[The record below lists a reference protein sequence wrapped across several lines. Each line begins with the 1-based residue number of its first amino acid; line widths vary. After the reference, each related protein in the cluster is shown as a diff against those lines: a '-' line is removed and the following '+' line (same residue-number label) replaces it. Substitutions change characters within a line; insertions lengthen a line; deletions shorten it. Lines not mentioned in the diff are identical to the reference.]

1 MILFFLTIA
10 TALFLL
16 TSVIW
21 FAAKRP
27 DYHHVRNTISELG
40 EFNSP
45 MQRVVAYGVFL
56 PVGLMLLVIAGLSRG
71 ATPTVAVLSLCMG
84 VGYAASALFPC
95 DSGSPVHG
103 SIRQFIHNYVGG
115 IEYVGGSLALW
126 HLGGVNGSDF
136 FRVMSVYTGIA
147 TIAMLLRTFWG
158 VRGLIQ
164 RVAEVGLFA
173 SLAAAIWMSA

>member
-1 MILFFLTIA
+1 MILFSLTLT

-16 TSVIW
+16 TAVIW

-27 DYHHVRNTISELG
+27 SYHHVRNTISELG
-40 EFNSP
+40 EFGSP
-45 MQRVVAYGVFL
+45 MQHVVSYGVFL
-56 PVGLMLLVIAGLSRG
+56 PVGAMLLVIAYLSRV

-84 VGYAASALFPC
+84 VGYAISAFFPC
-95 DSGSPVHG
+95 DRGSPVHG
-103 SIRQFIHNYVGG
+103 SVRQFIHNYVGG

-126 HLGGVNGSDF
+126 HLGWVEGSDF
-136 FRVMSVYTGIA
+136 FRVMSVFIGIS
-147 TIAMLLRTFWG
+147 TIILLLRTFWS

-173 SLAAAIWMSA
+173 SLATAIWMS